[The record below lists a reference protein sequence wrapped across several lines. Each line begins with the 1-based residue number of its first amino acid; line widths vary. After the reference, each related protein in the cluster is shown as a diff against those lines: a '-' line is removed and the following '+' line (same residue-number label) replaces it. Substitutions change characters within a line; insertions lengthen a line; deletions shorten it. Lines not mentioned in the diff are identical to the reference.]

1 MRRLLVLTLV
11 ASFVGNTSLALA
23 GESLRGVAER
33 VVKSQ
38 PASPSVTSPVATPVK
53 KSWSMGQEASAVS
66 TSGMGKGKKILIFL
80 AAGVGVAGMAYMIDH
95 KVEDNTP
102 SSHGLRED

>member
-1 MRRLLVLTLV
+1 
-11 ASFVGNTSLALA
+11 
-23 GESLRGVAER
+23 
-33 VVKSQ
+33 
-38 PASPSVTSPVATPVK
+38 VTTPVK
-53 KSWSMGQEASAVS
+53 KNWSMGQEASAVS

-80 AAGVGVAGMAYMIDH
+80 AAGVGVAGMAYMIDQ

>member
-1 MRRLLVLTLV
+1 MRRVIVLVLI
-11 ASFVGNTSLALA
+11 ASVGNASLALA

-33 VVKSQ
+33 VVRSQ
-38 PASPSVTSPVATPVK
+38 PASTSVTSPVATPVK

>member
-1 MRRLLVLTLV
+1 MRRLVVLVLI
-11 ASFVGNTSLALA
+11 ASFGSSSLALA

-33 VVKSQ
+33 VTKQ
-38 PASPSVTSPVATPVK
+38 QASASASAK
-53 KSWSMGQEASAVS
+53 ASMTTQVRKNLSLAQEASAVS

-80 AAGVGVAGMAYMIDH
+80 AAGLGVAGMAYMIDH

-102 SSHGLRED
+102 SSLGIRED

>member
-1 MRRLLVLTLV
+1 MRRLVVLVLI
-11 ASFVGNTSLALA
+11 ASLGNTSLALA
-23 GESLRGVAER
+23 GESLRSIAER
-33 VVKSQ
+33 VTRKQQASTSVKSSAVS
-38 PASPSVTSPVATPVK
+38 PAQKNLSLA
-53 KSWSMGQEASAVS
+53 QEASAVS

-102 SSHGLRED
+102 SSNGLRED